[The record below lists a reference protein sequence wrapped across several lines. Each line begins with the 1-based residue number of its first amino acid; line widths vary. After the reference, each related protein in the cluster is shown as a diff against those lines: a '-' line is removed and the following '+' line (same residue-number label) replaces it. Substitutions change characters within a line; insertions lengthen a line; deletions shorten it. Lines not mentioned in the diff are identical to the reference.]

1 MSIAHKRLRALEKQ
15 FGASA
20 ELDDA
25 LAALHAATPEL
36 FGRFIGAAM
45 NQASDRQ
52 LIAVSVNPAIVQKF
66 FAAQFRAILDEWIEE
81 ADAAATT
88 RGAA

>member
-1 MSIAHKRLRALEKQ
+1 MNIAHKRVRALEQQ
-15 FGASA
+15 FSASA

-25 LAALHAATPEL
+25 LAALRAATPDL
-36 FGRFIGAAM
+36 FARFIEAAM
-45 NQASDRQ
+45 NQASDRR
-52 LIAVSVNPAIVQKF
+52 LKAVSVNAAIVQKF

-81 ADAAATT
+81 ADAAAAT